1 MHLSQ
6 PAKRLERADQDTS
19 RMTRDVPHDIQAL
32 MHAVYEIDIG
42 VSSRTEEYFGPLRF
56 ATGGMGS
63 EIVQAEIGFSFN
75 DHSGRFAM
83 QQNATEQKRRKLN
96 CRALEKLK
104 IYWLGVAN
112 QPLKRPGVLSA
123 LYGSGL
129 RFVTS
134 RQCTLE
140 H

>member
-1 MHLSQ
+1 
-6 PAKRLERADQDTS
+6 
-19 RMTRDVPHDIQAL
+19 MTLDVRDDVQAL

-42 VSSRTEEYFGPLRF
+42 ASRWTEDHFGPLRF
-56 ATGGMGS
+56 ATGGMSS
-63 EIVQAEIGFSFN
+63 EIVQTEIRFSFN

-104 IYWLGVAN
+104 IYWLGVAK
-112 QPLKRPGVLSA
+112 QPLKRPEVLGA
-123 LYGSGL
+123 LYSSGL
-129 RFVTS
+129 RFVTN